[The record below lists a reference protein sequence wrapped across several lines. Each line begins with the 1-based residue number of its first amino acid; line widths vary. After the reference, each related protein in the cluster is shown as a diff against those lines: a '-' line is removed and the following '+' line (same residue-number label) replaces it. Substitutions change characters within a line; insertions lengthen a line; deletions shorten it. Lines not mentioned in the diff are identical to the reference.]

1 MQYYK
6 SIYKYRLQISF
17 LQYKLLPVSPN
28 LNEVKDVERYFWVEV
43 ILNEY
48 LQIFSKIN
56 WKFPYTSFQNYNR
69 SYTILYCTVIDHKLL
84 IVSLNMHEVLGN
96 RNNKQIV
103 CPCTPSMC
111 KVHPKTRCGGDL
123 RQGISG
129 IYLRLGIRGFG
140 VDSLESGLS
149 KFHVIAAGKHLFIF
163 TAGRFPFSFFHFHFR
178 N

>member
-1 MQYYK
+1 
-6 SIYKYRLQISF
+6 
-17 LQYKLLPVSPN
+17 
-28 LNEVKDVERYFWVEV
+28 
-43 ILNEY
+43 
-48 LQIFSKIN
+48 
-56 WKFPYTSFQNYNR
+56 
-69 SYTILYCTVIDHKLL
+69 
-84 IVSLNMHEVLGN
+84 MHEVLGN

-111 KVHPKTRCGGDL
+111 KVHPKTRCAGDFRQGDL
-123 RQGISG
+123 RDLLEIGDSV
-129 IYLRLGIRGFG
+129 YGIRGFG